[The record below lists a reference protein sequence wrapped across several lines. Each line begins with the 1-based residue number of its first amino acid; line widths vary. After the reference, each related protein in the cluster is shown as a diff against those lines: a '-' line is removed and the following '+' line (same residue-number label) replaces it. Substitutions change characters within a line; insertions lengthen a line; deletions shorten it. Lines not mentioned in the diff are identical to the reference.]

1 MADTEQQKQ
10 VELTWL
16 LQRGAPAQVPRSGA
30 AGEAVNCYVLEV
42 PRNGQPYLMLSSIHG
57 DVVEALE
64 WDGTQFATP
73 QQIALATIRPD
84 EVKVTHFYGLAE
96 LTFSGLENAARAR
109 RWKLPYFRLRLL
121 RWKTRAA
128 QWLFNRR
135 DLKAGE
141 RIAVLRDVVAAVR
154 NSNHDAVDAFSLMTS
169 RHGPQWSRHPN
180 WEQLR
185 RGLNRHLSGLVDTGE
200 LRRDAGS
207 QLFIPTG
214 QAYKTLEESD
224 DTDRR
229 HRDNFRLQ
237 VAIGALTLVG
247 AFMAAVQA
255 NVVKVPTLVDFTG
268 GAKVDAAK
276 CVDTQS

>member
-1 MADTEQQKQ
+1 MVDIEQKKR
-10 VELTWL
+10 VELAWL
-16 LQRGAPAQVPRSGA
+16 LQRGAPARVPRSGP
-30 AGEAVNCYVLEV
+30 AGEAVDCYVLEV
-42 PRNGQPYLMLSSIHG
+42 PRNGQPYLMLSSIQG

-73 QQIALATIRPD
+73 QQIALSTIQPD
-84 EVKVTHFYGLAE
+84 DVKVTHFYGLAE
-96 LTFSGLENAARAR
+96 LSFNGLNAAVHAR

-121 RWKTRAA
+121 QWWGRAA

-141 RIAVLRDVVAAVR
+141 RLAVLREVVAAVG
-154 NSNHDAVDAFSLMTS
+154 NSDQDAVDAFFLMTL
-169 RHGPQWSRHPN
+169 RHGPQWARHPG

-185 RGLNRHLSGLVDTGE
+185 RALTRQLNGLADTGE
-200 LRRDAGS
+200 LRLDTGS
-207 QLFIPTG
+207 QLFTPTG
-214 QAYKTLEESD
+214 QAYKSLEESD

-237 VAIGALTLVG
+237 IAIGVLTLVG
-247 AFMAAVQA
+247 ALMAAVQA
-255 NVVKVPTLVDFTG
+255 DVVKVPTLVDFTG

-276 CVDTQS
+276 SADTKP